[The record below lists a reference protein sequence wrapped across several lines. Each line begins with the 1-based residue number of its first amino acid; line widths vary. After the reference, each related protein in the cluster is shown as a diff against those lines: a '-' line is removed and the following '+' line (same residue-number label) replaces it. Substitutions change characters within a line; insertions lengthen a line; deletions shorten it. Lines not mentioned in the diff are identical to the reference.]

1 MKEPWIPGSKTF
13 EMVTSLLP
21 KTPLRDLDGERTP
34 SPDNTL
40 FGNGQDSVRP
50 QFCSIPNLV
59 FGNQTKETVFFVC
72 DSSGEKDSVS

>member
-34 SPDNTL
+34 SPGQHP
-40 FGNGQDSVRP
+40 FGNGQENVRP
-50 QFCSIPNLV
+50 PICSVPNL
-59 FGNQTKETVFFVC
+59 
-72 DSSGEKDSVS
+72 SPR